1 MYCRGLFIYVS
12 DEYSKRFVQPVVQ
25 PIVQPA
31 VKCKHRVNRIHLVA
45 PICTPHLTVIL
56 GPTSPHFKQRLDLF
70 SRLQVSPLCLRL
82 PKQLVPGNPFLKEI
96 MVISFTMRIDHYVS
110 TVLVVASRG
119 TVTNTHSKVIMN
131 IGL

>member
-1 MYCRGLFIYVS
+1 MYPSSNSHPGPHKSALQTAPRS
-12 DEYSKRFVQPVVQ
+12 VQPFAG
-25 PIVQPA
+25 I
-31 VKCKHRVNRIHLVA
+31 
-45 PICTPHLTVIL
+45 
-56 GPTSPHFKQRLDLF
+56 
-70 SRLQVSPLCLRL
+70 SPLCLRS
-82 PKQLVPGNPFLKEI
+82 PKQLVPGNPFLEEI